1 MACASTSAAPSRSP
15 AAIAACGVERGLV
28 VEGGLPE
35 DRSETEL
42 GGLTDKVDRTLL
54 ILHAGDLD
62 EDRLALAGHLR
73 LTDAE
78 TVDTISDDVD
88 RLVKGLLGDLL
99 AVGKRLGFEHDG
111 CPALQVEAEQRL
123 VTRREGVDETRNRDR
138 NDPDDVGDLTA
149 HVAQASASPRR
160 DRRRPRR
167 HFRRRHRR

>member
-1 MACASTSAAPSRSP
+1 MACASASAAPSRSP
-15 AAIAACGVERGLV
+15 AAIAAVAALTRPRRR
-28 VEGGLPE
+28 GGLPE

-88 RLVKGLLGDLL
+88 RLVEGLLGDLL

-111 CPALQVEAEQRL
+111 CPALQSRPSSGSLPA
-123 VTRREGVDETRNRDR
+123 RRC
-138 NDPDDVGDLTA
+138 
-149 HVAQASASPRR
+149 RR
-160 DRRRPRR
+160 DPQPRSR
-167 HFRRRHRR
+167 

>member
-1 MACASTSAAPSRSP
+1 MACASARGTVEITGGDR
-15 AAIAACGVERGLV
+15 CGCGIERGLV
-28 VEGGLPE
+28 VEGGLLE
-35 DRSETEL
+35 DGSETEL

-88 RLVKGLLGDLL
+88 RLVEGLLGDLL

-111 CPALQVEAEQRL
+111 RPALQVEAEQRL
-123 VTRREGVDETRNRDR
+123 IAPTRRWTR
-138 NDPDDVGDLTA
+138 PATEIA
-149 HVAQASASPRR
+149 MIPTT
-160 DRRRPRR
+160 
-167 HFRRRHRR
+167 